1 MDVRLAA
8 LEVVVQVV
16 SEQVDQ
22 VDGVVPG
29 VGAGVPREQHEGDVA
44 DPLAGPGVSVLQSH
58 RRLPAVKLHNQYY
71 N

>member
-8 LEVVVQVV
+8 LEMVVQVV

-22 VDGVVPG
+22 VDGVVPS

-44 DPLAGPGVSVLQSH
+44 DPLAGPGVRVLQSH
-58 RRLPAVKLHNQYY
+58 RGFPVVNFHNQC
-71 N
+71 